1 MTAVHRVAVLVF
13 DGVKLLDVAGPSE
26 VFAEANRG
34 GANYELVICSV
45 GGHDVDS
52 STGMRIPVDCDV
64 ADSGSFDTVLVMG
77 GDVFPSMPVSPEL
90 REAASDLAGR
100 SGRVASIC
108 TGTFILAASGLL
120 DGRRAT
126 THWQHTA
133 TLARAYPQITVV
145 PDAIFIQDG
154 TVFSSA
160 GVTAGIDLALAL
172 LERDHGAEMARRV
185 AQLLVVF
192 LQRPGGQSQFSPSLS
207 GPRPRVPA
215 LRAVVEA
222 VAADP
227 AGEYSVDELA
237 ALAHLSPRHLT
248 RLFREELGTTPA
260 KYVELIRFDSA
271 KALLDAG
278 HSVTEAAQLAGF
290 GSSESLRRAFST
302 HLGISPQVYRRRF
315 QAFG

>member
-52 STGMRIPVDCDV
+52 STGMRIPVDRDV
-64 ADSGSFDTVLVMG
+64 VDSGSFDTLLVMG
-77 GDVFPSMPVSPEL
+77 GDVFPSTPVSPEL

-154 TVFSSA
+154 AVFSSA
-160 GVTAGIDLALAL
+160 GVTAGISTSRSHCSSVIMVQKWLDASHNFWW
-172 LERDHGAEMARRV
+172 D
-185 AQLLVVF
+185 
-192 LQRPGGQSQFSPSLS
+192 FSSVQADS
-207 GPRPRVPA
+207 HSFRPR
-215 LRAVVEA
+215 
-222 VAADP
+222 
-227 AGEYSVDELA
+227 SVG
-237 ALAHLSPRHLT
+237 RG
-248 RLFREELGTTPA
+248 LG
-260 KYVELIRFDSA
+260 
-271 KALLDAG
+271 
-278 HSVTEAAQLAGF
+278 
-290 GSSESLRRAFST
+290 SLRSEKWST
-302 HLGISPQVYRRRF
+302 PSRPIRRGSIRSSNWLPWRT
-315 QAFG
+315 

>member
-1 MTAVHRVAVLVF
+1 MTAGHRVAVLVF

-64 ADSGSFDTVLVMG
+64 VDSGSFDTLLVMG
-77 GDVFPSMPVSPEL
+77 GDVFPSTPVSPEL

-100 SGRVASIC
+100 SDRVASIC

-145 PDAIFIQDG
+145 PDAIFI
-154 TVFSSA
+154 
-160 GVTAGIDLALAL
+160 
-172 LERDHGAEMARRV
+172 
-185 AQLLVVF
+185 
-192 LQRPGGQSQFSPSLS
+192 
-207 GPRPRVPA
+207 
-215 LRAVVEA
+215 
-222 VAADP
+222 
-227 AGEYSVDELA
+227 
-237 ALAHLSPRHLT
+237 
-248 RLFREELGTTPA
+248 
-260 KYVELIRFDSA
+260 
-271 KALLDAG
+271 
-278 HSVTEAAQLAGF
+278 
-290 GSSESLRRAFST
+290 
-302 HLGISPQVYRRRF
+302 
-315 QAFG
+315 